1 MESGQ
6 RSQGSR
12 PRSSP
17 IIRSKNQGG
26 KSFGP
31 TAPLWREG
39 GGQVQ
44 PQQRDPRKH
53 RVNPDAPRPLLARPW
68 PIPGSLPGEPAH
80 LYLRR
85 LDQLGAAD
93 CAPIQPSGATPSCRA
108 PRHPLQ
114 VWACRGISRG
124 RGPTHHE
131 YSSQS
136 WRQSWLCRNAALPPP
151 PITFLR
157 FDPPRFPFSALAFV
171 FQDDPFTEY

>member
-31 TAPLWREG
+31 TAPLWR

-53 RVNPDAPRPLLARPW
+53 RVNPDAPSPCWRDPGPSQAPFLASLLTSTCAGWTSSGWRTAHPSSRRGRPRAAGLLGTLCRS
-68 PIPGSLPGEPAH
+68 G
-80 LYLRR
+80 
-85 LDQLGAAD
+85 GAEA
-93 CAPIQPSGATPSCRA
+93 
-108 PRHPLQ
+108 
-114 VWACRGISRG
+114 SRG
-124 RGPTHHE
+124 RSPTHHE

-136 WRQSWLCRNAALPPP
+136 WRRSWLCRNAALPPP